1 MKILKGVV
9 FVSEKREQWGS
20 RFGFIMAAAGSAVGL
35 GNIWRFPYIT
45 GKYGGAAFVLVY
57 IFVVFVIGLSIMIAE
72 FAIGRS
78 ARLDAVGSF
87 SKLGGKKWG
96 LVGWMGFLCA
106 FVILSY
112 YSVITGWTLAYVFK
126 SFGGLMTAA
135 AAGKAADAFG
145 AFIGNPFQAV
155 GCHIVVMAL
164 IIAIVCKGISGG
176 IERSCK
182 VLMPALF
189 VIILVLIVRSL
200 TLPGASAGLEFYLKP
215 DFSKITGEAILS
227 AIGQGFY
234 SLSLA
239 MGIMTT
245 YGSYISK
252 EEYLPSAARNVVFL
266 DTLVAFLAGLV
277 IFPAAFAFHIE
288 PGAGAGLAFITLPA
302 VFSKMPVGA
311 VFSAAFFLLMFI
323 AALTSAIS
331 LFEVVVSYGIDQL
344 HWSRRKSALTLGLLV
359 TLLGVPSALS
369 QGAVSIN
376 IAGKDFLSVCDF
388 ITNNAVM
395 PIGGI
400 LIALFVGWVWTKGAK
415 AEITEDGRVAFPHY
429 DIWLIICRF
438 IAPVAIAF
446 VFVIGLKW

>member
-1 MKILKGVV
+1 VV

-57 IFVVFVIGLSIMIAE
+57 IFVVFVIGMSVMLAE
-72 FAIGRS
+72 FAIGRN

-96 LVGWMGFLCA
+96 LVGWMGFFCA

-112 YSVITGWTLAYVFK
+112 YSVITGWTLAYVGK
-126 SFGGLMTAA
+126 SFGGLMSAA

-145 AFIGNPFQAV
+145 SFIGNPLQAV
-155 GCHIVVMAL
+155 GCHLIVMIMV
-164 IIAIVCKGISGG
+164 IGIVCKGISGG

-189 VIILVLIVRSL
+189 VIILVLIVRAL
-200 TLPGASAGLEFYLKP
+200 TLPGAGAGLEFYLKP
-215 DFSKITGEAILS
+215 DLSKITGEAVLA

-252 EEYLPSAARNVVFL
+252 GEYLPKAARNVVFL

-277 IFPAAFAFHIE
+277 IFPAAFAFGIE

-302 VFSKMPVGA
+302 VFSKMPAGSI
-311 VFSAAFFLLMFI
+311 FSAAFFLLMFI

-344 HWSRRKSALTLGLLV
+344 KWNRKKSALVMGV
-359 TLLGVPSALS
+359 AVALLGIPSALS
-369 QGAVSIN
+369 QGAVPIN

-388 ITNNAVM
+388 ITNNAIM

-400 LIALFVGWVWTKGAK
+400 LIALFAGWIWTKGAK
-415 AEITEDGRVAFPHY
+415 DEITNCGAISFPLY
-429 DIWLIICRF
+429 DVWLVICRF